1 MFLQPNLCMNAAV
14 LDSAC
19 SSTVAGENWINCY
32 LDTLTDDEQ
41 RLVKKR
47 PSSTVFRFGG
57 GERLQSNGRVT
68 FPCHLAGKSC
78 EITTDVVQSDIP
90 LLLSKDAMKKAE
102 MKLDL
107 VHDQAEIFGKD
118 VELQS
123 TSSGH
128 YCVPLKEVWLSVND
142 GVFTNISFLEK
153 QQKIKKIHKQFGHPT
168 SDRLKRLLIDANVY
182 DTDCQKVLDDIS
194 ESCDTVHAKS
204 LKGRLLDLLYLFL

>member
-1 MFLQPNLCMNAAV
+1 M
-14 LDSAC
+14 
-19 SSTVAGENWINCY
+19 
-32 LDTLTDDEQ
+32 DDEQ

-107 VHDQAEIFGKD
+107 VHDRAEIFGKD

-142 GVFTNISFLEK
+142 GVCCVVLCSITACYPVSKIWDGLLGSSKITNRGSRPNA
-153 QQKIKKIHKQFGHPT
+153 Q
-168 SDRLKRLLIDANVY
+168 AN
-182 DTDCQKVLDDIS
+182 
-194 ESCDTVHAKS
+194 
-204 LKGRLLDLLYLFL
+204 